1 MPAPPAVTCSGLT
14 FAWPDGTAVF
24 EDFSMVV
31 SPGRTGL
38 IGVNGSGKYTLL
50 RLIAGELT
58 AAAGSVTVAGE
69 LGYLPQNLALGAPE
83 TRVDEALGIARVVA
97 AVRAIEAGDASEENF
112 ARVGEDWD
120 AEERARAT
128 LDRLGLDRVPLD
140 RRIGELSGGEGVL
153 LCLAVFSVQFLR
165 RPGVLLLDEPTNN
178 LDLAAR
184 HRLYE
189 AVGSWRGTML
199 IVSHDRDLLDMVDQ
213 IGELRSGQVRWY
225 GGNLTAYEAAVAVEQ
240 EAAERAVRAAESDV
254 QRQKRELIEA
264 RIKLDRRQRYG
275 QKMQETGGVPKIVAG
290 NLKRRAQVSAGKLRT
305 GHADRLDEAKERL
318 AAAEEAVRDD
328 DEIRI
333 DLPATAVPSGRGV
346 LALRAVEVR
355 YGARAEVLVRGPER
369 IALVGPNGAGK
380 TTLLRTITRE
390 IPAVSGEVKVS
401 VPVRYLPQRLDI
413 LDPGLTI
420 VQNVARATPAAT
432 ENQIRAQLARFL
444 FRGRRAD
451 QQAGTLSG
459 GELFRATLAS
469 LLLAEPAPQLLLL
482 DEPTN
487 NLDMASV
494 RQLSGALRSYQ
505 GALIVASHDVP
516 FLRELGL
523 TRWLQLDGTL
533 TEIDPL

>member
-1 MPAPPAVTCSGLT
+1 
-14 FAWPDGTAVF
+14 
-24 EDFSMVV
+24 
-31 SPGRTGL
+31 
-38 IGVNGSGKYTLL
+38 
-50 RLIAGELT
+50 
-58 AAAGSVTVAGE
+58 
-69 LGYLPQNLALGAPE
+69 
-83 TRVDEALGIARVVA
+83 
-97 AVRAIEAGDASEENF
+97 
-112 ARVGEDWD
+112 
-120 AEERARAT
+120 
-128 LDRLGLDRVPLD
+128 
-140 RRIGELSGGEGVL
+140 
-153 LCLAVFSVQFLR
+153 
-165 RPGVLLLDEPTNN
+165 
-178 LDLAAR
+178 
-184 HRLYE
+184 
-189 AVGSWRGTML
+189 
-199 IVSHDRDLLDMVDQ
+199 
-213 IGELRSGQVRWY
+213 
-225 GGNLTAYEAAVAVEQ
+225 
-240 EAAERAVRAAESDV
+240 
-254 QRQKRELIEA
+254 
-264 RIKLDRRQRYG
+264 
-275 QKMQETGGVPKIVAG
+275 VPKILA
-290 NLKRRAQVSAGKLRT
+290 NELKRQAQVSAGKLRT

-346 LALRAVEVR
+346 LALRGVEVR

-380 TTLLRTITRE
+380 TTLLRTITGE
-390 IPAVSGEVKVS
+390 FPAVSGEVKVS

-420 VQNVARATPAAT
+420 VQNVARAAPAAT

-487 NLDMASV
+487 NLDMAGV
-494 RQLSGALRSYQ
+494 RQLSGALRSYR

-523 TRWLQLDGTL
+523 TRWLRLDGAL
-533 TEIDPL
+533 TEIDSL